1 MYDLRCLITRKEEII
16 RMAANSGSRFKLQ
29 PLNLSDEDLEILNE
43 FITEGLES
51 IEEIEPVLVELEENA
66 QDLQE
71 VDPGLINKIFRVF
84 HSIKGS
90 AGFIGLTLTSEV
102 THHAETLLDLIRKD
116 KIQLR
121 PEHIDIFLELCDFF
135 RNLFN
140 SIAEN
145 QNEEGFQ
152 DLAANFVD
160 RLEALIGGN
169 EQDSPQPATASSG
182 DADAGSASTAPAAE
196 ENEPVMSLEDLISPE
211 MITQFVQDSRELLEA
226 LEADLLALEK
236 NPHEME
242 LVESAFRALHSLK
255 GNAGFFGFKDISSLC
270 HKAESFLDDVRNHK
284 KEPGPDQIGI
294 ILQMRDFLVTA
305 VDNIAAGQSAE
316 IAGAAGLI
324 DLMEETFQEAK
335 DVLGTEDEAE
345 KKEEQSAKAA
355 TPAIEESE
363 PASEKSEVKE
373 EAVIKEKEETP
384 PSGPEKPSPKETPK
398 PASSKPAV
406 AAKAKSNNEVIRVD
420 VNRLNQLMDLV
431 GEIVIAESMVA
442 QHPEIAGRDLPG
454 FEKAILHLQKNIRE
468 LQELSTSMR
477 MIPLNG
483 LFRKMIRLVRDLSTK
498 SGKRVELEI
507 NGGDTEVDRSVIE
520 HISDPLVHIIRNAVD
535 HGIESAEERKAA
547 NKPPVGKI
555 WLEAKQVGG
564 EIWISIREDGRGL
577 DRDKILNKAREKGII
592 QHNGADMSDED
603 VFNLIFAPGFSTAD
617 KVTDISGR
625 GVGMDVVRKNVEKI
639 RGKVDVTSVKG
650 EGTEFILRI
659 PLTTAIVDGMLL
671 RVGDSLYAIPIL
683 DIRESLK
690 ISEEQI
696 VEMMDGQEVVKI
708 RENLFPVVRIHE
720 LHHIKPN
727 KTHLT
732 EGILVLVESGGKSIC
747 IFADELIEQKQLVIK
762 PLPDYLGEIEGVS
775 GCAILGDG
783 NICLI
788 FDIASLIKLAEQ
800 NEKDK
805 ELTHA

>member
-1 MYDLRCLITRKEEII
+1 
-16 RMAANSGSRFKLQ
+16 MAANSGSRFKLQ

-71 VDPGLINKIFRVF
+71 IDPGLINKIFRVF

-160 RLEALIGGN
+160 RLEALIGGD
-169 EQDSPQPATASSG
+169 ERESSQPATASSG
-182 DADAGSASTAPAAE
+182 EVDSGSASTASAAE
-196 ENEPVMSLEDLISPE
+196 ENEPFMSLEDLISPE
-211 MITQFVQDSRELLEA
+211 MITQFVQDSRELLET

-305 VDNIAAGQSAE
+305 VDNIAAGHSAE

-324 DLMEETFQEAK
+324 DLMEETFQEAR
-335 DVLGTEDEAE
+335 DVSGAEDDEE
-345 KKEEQSAKAA
+345 KKEKQPAVTT
-355 TPAIEESE
+355 TPAIEEPE
-363 PASEKSEVKE
+363 QTSEKSEVNK
-373 EAVIKEKEETP
+373 EAVLKEKEETP
-384 PSGPEKPSPKETPK
+384 I
-398 PASSKPAV
+398 SKPAASKPAL
-406 AAKAKSNNEVIRVD
+406 AAKAKGNNDVIRVD

-547 NKPPVGKI
+547 NKPAVGKI

-577 DRDKILNKAREKGII
+577 DRDKILKKAREKGII
-592 QHNGADMSDED
+592 QHSGADMSDED
-603 VFNLIFAPGFSTAD
+603 VFNLIFAPGFSTAE

-671 RVGDSLYAIPIL
+671 RVGESLYAIPIL

-690 ISEEQI
+690 ISEKQI

-720 LHHIKPN
+720 LHHLKPN